1 MTERLKKRL
10 LVAAGTVSVG
20 LGVIGI
26 FVPILPTTPFLLLA
40 AACYLRG
47 SQRSYNWLINNRIFG
62 PYIRNYHEGK
72 GIPWKTKIFT
82 IFLLWLT
89 IGLSAFL
96 VIDSLVVR
104 ILLACIALGVT
115 IYICRIGKR
124 RIDDIDNRS
133 AQ

>member
-10 LVAAGTVSVG
+10 LVAAGTISVG

-26 FVPILPTTPFLLLA
+26 FIPILPTTPFLLLA

-62 PYIRNYHEGK
+62 PYIRNYQEGK
-72 GIPWKTKIFT
+72 GISLKTKIFT

-104 ILLACIALGVT
+104 IILICIALGVT
-115 IYICRIGKR
+115 FYICRIGKR
-124 RIDDIDNRS
+124 RIDDSDNRGT
-133 AQ
+133 